1 MEGNFAPCKT
11 GGLPPKKDMIHRT
24 IFTLC
29 AVVALSC
36 AAPQRPAA
44 AELSYTGKLYRLA
57 EILGSLH
64 FLRNLCGEKGD
75 TWRNEMEKIIQAEN
89 PESASKARLI
99 ATFNR
104 GYRTFNS
111 VYSEC
116 TPAALDAIDKYMKE
130 GKALS
135 EGITGQFGN

>member
-1 MEGNFAPCKT
+1 
-11 GGLPPKKDMIHRT
+11 MIL
-24 IFTLC
+24 I
-29 AVVALSC
+29 AALAC
-36 AAPQRPAA
+36 AAPQRPEA
-44 AELSYTGKLYRLA
+44 AELTYTGKLYRLA

-75 TWRNEMEKIIQAEN
+75 TWRTEMEKIIQAEN
-89 PESASKARLI
+89 PDSASKAKLI

-104 GYRTFNS
+104 GYRTFDS

-116 TPAALDAIDKYMKE
+116 TPAAIDAINRYMKE

-135 EGITGQFGN
+135 EGIVTQFGN